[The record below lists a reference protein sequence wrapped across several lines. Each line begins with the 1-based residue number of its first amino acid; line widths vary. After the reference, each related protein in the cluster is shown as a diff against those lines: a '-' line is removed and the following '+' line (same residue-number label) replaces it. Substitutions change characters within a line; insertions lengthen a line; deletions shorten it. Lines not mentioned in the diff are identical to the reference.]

1 MKNTSIALDKL
12 DEWFKIA
19 KPGDIAFHFDTY
31 ASLYYLYIYAEAD
44 DKPYWHLFHDVET
57 AQEYLDAHFGN
68 KEEPKMNKRCENC
81 KHWHSAGVNL
91 SFCKQDNQAGILVP
105 KFTCCDKHEPKEE
118 RSTPFDNLKFYL
130 KDASTGELDIK
141 YICEDCGKVEDRP
154 FHWWFALPIYTN
166 GKPTKKPGFH
176 FRCEACEK
184 KARENKK

>member
-81 KHWHSAGVNL
+81 KHWKSAGGYNW
-91 SFCKQDNQAGILVP
+91 CAHEDQAGTFVP
-105 KFTCCDKHEPKEE
+105 KFTCCDKHEVKEKQ
-118 RSTPFDNLKFYL
+118 RTPFDNLKFYL
-130 KDASTGELDIK
+130 KDSSTGELAIK
-141 YICEDCGKVEDRP
+141 YICEDCGKEMEDP
-154 FHWWFALPIYTN
+154 YHWWKVETPRPTKAF
-166 GKPTKKPGFH
+166 GKPGYH
-176 FRCEACEK
+176 WRCEECDK
-184 KARENKK
+184 KKDGKI